1 MRGNTNSSG
10 TAWEQQVFPA
20 DHVIHLVERGKMF
33 LIAAIILSSG
43 HKVLSIYKGG
53 KLGAS
58 DVTFEQVQN
67 KWEKTVGNE

>member
-1 MRGNTNSSG
+1 
-10 TAWEQQVFPA
+10 
-20 DHVIHLVERGKMF
+20 MF

-67 KWEKTVGNE
+67 KLEKTVGNE

>member
-1 MRGNTNSSG
+1 
-10 TAWEQQVFPA
+10 
-20 DHVIHLVERGKMF
+20 MF

-43 HKVLSIYKGG
+43 HKVLSINKGG

-67 KWEKTVGNE
+67 KLEKTVGNE